1 MAVTISVVGYG
12 RYVGTGKVEQEFV
25 LYRDR
30 TDGSR
35 TIVEVF
41 LDKEPVLGL
50 MLDLKSSSMR
60 AGGHGCVRDITQM
73 LEADNSE
80 DPSEKYSQG
89 DIGG

>member
-1 MAVTISVVGYG
+1 MAGTISVVGYG

-35 TIVEVF
+35 TMVEVF

-50 MLDLKSSSMR
+50 MLDLKGFFNEGRRTWVCS
-60 AGGHGCVRDITQM
+60 GHHTNARGRQ
-73 LEADNSE
+73 
-80 DPSEKYSQG
+80 
-89 DIGG
+89 